1 MNISQ
6 QIVAQNSTASDLL
19 LSSTV
24 HFTFL
29 GIDIILI
36 TPLFYFH
43 FLKRAMLIR
52 ENKKK
57 GQNFMKNL
65 LEGYVWTIPISFVIV
80 ALYINVL
87 TGFIEPPAMW
97 IGSWFCTIFELFGHI
112 DVFYIGGF
120 SFWAALIKYWFIVH
134 NKKAT
139 NFGEEKAGKILFI
152 AHIVVPLFFST
163 LNSISNG
170 RRDQVFWV
178 DHCWGESKHSNGT
191 AENSGYNSFEKLL
204 CFDRNYT
211 LPTYF
216 DESIAN
222 VATKT
227 LRMTCGGLKI
237 FYLIFLSNMVEFFLY
252 FLIFR
257 YLNR

>member
-1 MNISQ
+1 MKISQ
-6 QIVAQNSTASDLL
+6 KIVVQNSTASDLL
-19 LSSTV
+19 LSTTA
-24 HFTFL
+24 HYIFL
-29 GIDIILI
+29 GIDFILI

-43 FLKRAMLIR
+43 FLKRAMLTR

-87 TGFIEPPAMW
+87 TAFIEPPAMW

-139 NFGEEKAGKILFI
+139 KFGEEKAERILFI
-152 AHIVVPLFFST
+152 AHIVVPLFFSS

-170 RRDQVFWV
+170 RIDQVFWV
-178 DHCWGESKHSNGT
+178 DHCWGESKHPNGT
-191 AENSGYNSFEKLL
+191 AENSEHNSFEKLL

-216 DESIAN
+216 DVSIAN
-222 VATKT
+222 VVTKT
-227 LRMTCGGLKI
+227 LRVTCGGLKI